1 MLIII
6 DFAHLSAMKRL
17 LQALDLAAKASR
29 LLRSVSISD
38 LVTHMLVLLAKS
50 VHLDLLLIDDSSKRV
65 NDRLKLSD
73 GLQLAVPQLDRVAL
87 R

>member
-65 NDRLKLSD
+65 NYRLKLSD